1 MTGLAFT
8 LALEALAVFPFVLT
22 LKVALDRCVWGI
34 R

>member
-1 MTGLAFT
+1 MSGYALT

-22 LKVALDRCVWGI
+22 LKVALDRYVWKI